1 MNWLKSLLQRRQ
13 TQPAEQHDLQNEL
26 QTLRLELAE
35 QSRELDA
42 LKASKARET
51 AAQQERIESE
61 AEARLELIVQEMA
74 SAVAQLSV
82 QNYLLMEQ
90 GKPVAGADVMAVA
103 QRIVRTLEQHGM
115 EIAPQPGEMM
125 AFDANRHLP
134 LSAGQTI
141 QSGQMVVVRFPG
153 VWFRG
158 KMLAKAQVEQKSA

>member
-1 MNWLKSLLQRRQ
+1 MNWLKSLLHRKQ

-26 QTLRLELAE
+26 QTLRLELTE

-42 LKASKARET
+42 LKASRVRET
-51 AAQQERIESE
+51 AAQQERVETE
-61 AEARLELIVQEMA
+61 AGARLEQIVQEMA
-74 SAVAQLSV
+74 SAMAQLSV

-90 GKPVAGADVMAVA
+90 EKPVAWADVMAVA

-115 EIAPQPGEMM
+115 EIAPRPGEAM

-134 LSAGQTI
+134 LSAGQAI
-141 QSGQMVVVRFPG
+141 QPGEMVVIRFPG
-153 VWFRG
+153 IWFRG